1 MLYITLRGCEIF
13 GPKSCTKGADV
24 NVSVF
29 FGKTQ
34 YLCSFGAMVKTPFVW
49 RVRRL
54 DSHIRLRDW
63 SLQVSWI
70 WALTQRN
77 SFNSQRFV
85 QADMDVVG
93 GFYKKNWGELFS
105 NTGIRW
111 VFRCWEGVG
120 LFQGTYI
127 YIYILLIIT
136 VYDVYIFMYTYSYL
150 CASSYHIYTLEHRG
164 YHYVFSP

>member
-1 MLYITLRGCEIF
+1 MLKAQVLYITLRGCEIF

-111 VFRCWEGVG
+111 VFDVG
-120 LFQGTYI
+120 KVLDLSRVHIYI
-127 YIYILLIIT
+127 YIYLINYYCI
-136 VYDVYIFMYTYSYL
+136 
-150 CASSYHIYTLEHRG
+150 
-164 YHYVFSP
+164 